1 MEKDKFKVQL
11 DNFYQ
16 NWINK
21 FYLFVMIKI
30 KKNNIILFRLNKL
43 GRVFIS
49 RKNFQ
54 GNFLLYIFIHQ
65 KFFFYKFLNLY
76 ILQNIFWSFKIKFRL
91 IK

>member
-43 GRVFIS
+43 ARVFIS
-49 RKNFQ
+49 RKN
-54 GNFLLYIFIHQ
+54 
-65 KFFFYKFLNLY
+65 
-76 ILQNIFWSFKIKFRL
+76 
-91 IK
+91 